1 MADNDTLCGWGNEA
15 KVAYFLANADVI
27 VPRRAEQINLLVELL
42 PYPIDAEIGVLD
54 LGAGFGAITEQI
66 LEHYRRAT
74 VTCVDGSQA
83 MVEHAAQRLQ
93 KYGARVNIFKADLAE
108 RSWSDILKP
117 LARALS
123 VPLPLCRGRGE
134 ARVTAGEGKVEGAVF
149 DAAVSA
155 IAIHHLTHQRK
166 RELCHEVFQL
176 LAPGGIF
183 LNNDVVATPPALKTR
198 FEMLNLAAIQQQER
212 AQRGVARSREQ
223 IQAEMREQLRLA
235 RNEHHS
241 HLAPLR
247 DQLVWLTEAGFKSVD
262 CYWRYLD
269 LAIFGGVK
277 ERQGEESN

>member
-108 RSWSDILKP
+108 GSWSGQFT
-117 LARALS
+117 AR
-123 VPLPLCRGRGE
+123 
-134 ARVTAGEGKVEGAVF
+134 F
-149 DAAVSA
+149 DAVVSA

-235 RNEHHS
+235 GNEHHS
-241 HLAPLR
+241 HIAPLR